1 MSSSDEDKE
10 GLSNPERPR
19 SPVTSED
26 SFKTDDGDLDWPHCL
41 GMEAD
46 SSERSCLSLKS
57 DFSKDVPLNFKQQ
70 DLDEGMEADSSER
83 SCLSL
88 KSDFSKDV
96 PLNFKQ
102 QDLDEGEQMPS
113 VSRAPDPFSEMDS
126 VFEALHMS
134 LLNFMR
140 SELKR
145 LREVASAN
153 CMDCF
158 KKAEEAEL
166 DEWERPKEAF
176 LDITLHLLRNM
187 KQGALADSLKN
198 KLLAPVCQCQLKSRF
213 KANFQ
218 MVFEG
223 IQETGKASH
232 LDEIY
237 TELYLTEGDSK
248 MNEEHEVTQIQLKQT
263 KRTIRTLKCSD
274 LFIAAPVGQRNRAVL
289 TKGVAGVGKTL
300 LTQRFSL
307 DWAEAKSHQDL
318 HFIFPFTFR
327 ELNLLKEESLSL
339 YGLIGHFFTETNHGV
354 CRFEEFQCLFIL
366 DGLDESRL
374 QLDFSKTPSVS
385 DVREKTS
392 IETLLVNLIRGTL
405 LPSAQIW
412 ITTRPAAANQIPAE
426 CVGMVTEVGGF
437 TDAQKEMYF
446 RKKFR
451 DEDEASKV
459 VSHVKA
465 SRSVYSLCYIPVF
478 SWITAK
484 VMDYVLRTGGG
495 QLPQTLTE
503 LYIHFLVVQAKIS
516 NVKYKDQSERDFI
529 WSSERKKNLMV
540 LSRLAFEQLQKGNL
554 IFYESDLSECG
565 IDVTEASVHSGVFT
579 QMFKEETGLYQ
590 DKVFSFVHL
599 SIQEFLAALHVHI
612 TFMDSEVNLLSDKPS
627 FWSKM
632 FYSKTSMIQ
641 FYRTAVDTAL
651 ESPNGLLDLFLRFLL
666 GLSLECNQSLL
677 RGLMKPT
684 GSSQIKQETAQYL
697 RAKLDS
703 GLSVE
708 RNLTLLQCL
717 IELKDTSLCEK
728 VQACLSSE
736 KIPSDLS
743 PAQWST
749 LVCILVSTEE
759 PEFDLS
765 KYQPSETALLHLMP
779 VVSLSSKVLLSGCGV
794 SDRGCEALAS
804 VLGSQCCLRDLDLS
818 QNPLQDSGLLL
829 LCEGLKRSDCA
840 LQTLRLSFCDLFPR
854 SCEALASVLD
864 SEKNSLMEL
873 DLSNNDL
880 QDSGVKT
887 LSSALKSPR
896 CKLETLRSG
905 QLTANI
911 DLTSI
916 IESQTS
922 LFIWDSPSFD
932 PCVPCPSR
940 FIQNLEP
947 ETNFILEMFQV

>member
-1 MSSSDEDKE
+1 
-10 GLSNPERPR
+10 
-19 SPVTSED
+19 
-26 SFKTDDGDLDWPHCL
+26 
-41 GMEAD
+41 
-46 SSERSCLSLKS
+46 
-57 DFSKDVPLNFKQQ
+57 
-70 DLDEGMEADSSER
+70 
-83 SCLSL
+83 
-88 KSDFSKDV
+88 
-96 PLNFKQ
+96 
-102 QDLDEGEQMPS
+102 
-113 VSRAPDPFSEMDS
+113 
-126 VFEALHMS
+126 
-134 LLNFMR
+134 
-140 SELKR
+140 
-145 LREVASAN
+145 
-153 CMDCF
+153 
-158 KKAEEAEL
+158 
-166 DEWERPKEAF
+166 
-176 LDITLHLLRNM
+176 
-187 KQGALADSLKN
+187 
-198 KLLAPVCQCQLKSRF
+198 
-213 KANFQ
+213 
-218 MVFEG
+218 
-223 IQETGKASH
+223 
-232 LDEIY
+232 
-237 TELYLTEGDSK
+237 
-248 MNEEHEVTQIQLKQT
+248 
-263 KRTIRTLKCSD
+263 
-274 LFIAAPVGQRNRAVL
+274 
-289 TKGVAGVGKTL
+289 
-300 LTQRFSL
+300 
-307 DWAEAKSHQDL
+307 
-318 HFIFPFTFR
+318 
-327 ELNLLKEESLSL
+327 
-339 YGLIGHFFTETNHGV
+339 
-354 CRFEEFQCLFIL
+354 
-366 DGLDESRL
+366 
-374 QLDFSKTPSVS
+374 
-385 DVREKTS
+385 
-392 IETLLVNLIRGTL
+392 
-405 LPSAQIW
+405 
-412 ITTRPAAANQIPAE
+412 
-426 CVGMVTEVGGF
+426 MVTEVGGF

-495 QLPQTLTE
+495 QLPQTLTD
-503 LYIHFLVVQAKIS
+503 LYIHFLVIQAKIS
-516 NVKYKDQSERDFI
+516 NVKYKDQSETDI
-529 WSSERKKNLMV
+529 VWTSESKKNLMV

-579 QMFKEETGLYQ
+579 LGFKEETGLYQ

-612 TFMDSEVNLLSDKPS
+612 TFTDSGVNLLSDKPS

-651 ESPNGLLDLFLRFLL
+651 ESPNGHLDLFLRFLL

-684 GSSQIKQETAQYL
+684 GSSQINQETAQYL

-717 IELKDTSLCEK
+717 IELKDTGLCEE

-743 PAQWST
+743 PAQWSA
-749 LVCILVSTEE
+749 LVSIVMSTEE

-818 QNPLQDSGLLL
+818 HNPLQDSGLLL

-887 LSSALKSPR
+887 LSSALK
-896 CKLETLRSG
+896 
-905 QLTANI
+905 
-911 DLTSI
+911 
-916 IESQTS
+916 
-922 LFIWDSPSFD
+922 
-932 PCVPCPSR
+932 
-940 FIQNLEP
+940 EP
-947 ETNFILEMFQV
+947 PL